1 MSAHA
6 QDLALL
12 LLDDTSGR
20 STVDLGRRHRAVGSA
35 LLLDLVRAGRVRVDL
50 PGGAPKDARPVVL
63 DAAPT
68 GDAALDRALSL
79 LTAKDRKLAWAA
91 ENIGHACWE
100 PLMERLAERGL
111 VRRQEGRFLGL
122 IKTSSWP
129 AEDTSYEATV
139 VARVR
144 AAVTGDEPANGI
156 GNGNGNESGS
166 GGGDGSGGAGPDE
179 STVLLVMILDGI
191 GALSAVLP
199 DEDPRAVAERAGRL
213 VAAHRDRGPWSEAF
227 KGLDTALFT
236 VLFAS

>member
-1 MSAHA
+1 MSALA

-35 LLLDLVRAGRVRVDL
+35 VLLDLVRAGRVAVDR
-50 PGGAPKDARPVVL
+50 PEGDPKDARPVVL

-68 GDAALDRALSL
+68 GDATLDRALSL

-100 PLMERLAERGL
+100 PLMEALTDRGL

-122 IKTSSWP
+122 IRTSSWP
-129 AEDTSYEATV
+129 AEDTSYEASV

-144 AAVTGDEPANGI
+144 AAVTGEA
-156 GNGNGNESGS
+156 
-166 GGGDGSGGAGPDE
+166 DGGPDE

-191 GALSAVLP
+191 GALPAVLP
-199 DEDPRAVAERAGRL
+199 GEDPRAVSERAGRL
-213 VAAHRDRGPWSEAF
+213 VAAHREHGPWAEAF
-227 KGLDTALFT
+227 KGLDSALIT
-236 VLFAS
+236 VLFAG